1 MNNHVLKDTPTY
13 VSWVY
18 RKKRKCGKQRFS
30 EYESTKELGF
40 QSNLNCSVHP
50 LLGSVI
56 DPKIYR
62 TYLTLLTDHM
72 QVALIFQN
80 PQSII
85 WFWFSAT
92 EGKVLAGV

>member
-1 MNNHVLKDTPTY
+1 MNNYVLKDTPTY

-30 EYESTKELGF
+30 DYESTKELGF
-40 QSNLNCSVHP
+40 QSNLNCSFHP

-72 QVALIFQN
+72 QVALIF
-80 PQSII
+80 
-85 WFWFSAT
+85 
-92 EGKVLAGV
+92 